1 MSRDRGDQTA
11 AAVAA
16 LAADV
21 EDLGR
26 SLHGVAQ
33 TAAQAADD
41 ASNARRAVVDL
52 ANLVSDRLAGSGGGG
67 GAAASPPDESVP
79 PWLIGDDAEQ
89 ARADLA
95 DLVGWLRGVYLHYHG
110 AELGECWLWHPGV
123 VAELTALRNAWAAA
137 HFGDGASPARVMD
150 WHDGYR
156 PRAVQRIGKE
166 LGDCHLDRHAPGG
179 DREYRPARVPGVE
192 MSGEIAHWWASSHG
206 STAAPAPTPAVLAE
220 ARAARSARPDW

>member
-1 MSRDRGDQTA
+1 MTRDRGDQTT

-26 SLHGVAQ
+26 KVHGVAQ
-33 TAAQAADD
+33 TAAQAAED
-41 ASNARRAVVDL
+41 AGAARRAVVDV
-52 ANLVSDRLAGSGGGG
+52 ANLVSGRLAGSEGGER
-67 GAAASPPDESVP
+67 AAPDESVP
-79 PWLIGDDAEQ
+79 PWLLGDNAEQ

-95 DLVGWLRGVYLHYHG
+95 DLVGWLRSVYLHYHQ

-156 PRAVQRIGKE
+156 PRVVQRLAKE
-166 LGDCHLDRHAPGG
+166 LADCHLDRHVAGG
-179 DREYRPARVPGVE
+179 DREYRPVRVPGVE
-192 MSGEIAHWWASSHG
+192 MSADIARWWASSHG
-206 STAAPAPTPAVLAE
+206 STAAPAPSLAVMAE